1 MLNECIT
8 GNMSAR
14 RPALHLYV
22 EQQQQQRRSI
32 RAVHW
37 AFRWLQSWN
46 SLVNRVEATNS
57 PLQPSRFHHQKHMD
71 SALCLSLDLWI
82 SLGFP
87 TNSNVLFARSG
98 YSISVSLRQIQA
110 KKYQCGNLKFVE
122 SCKFQPNYSL
132 WWEIVPVQCY
142 DRPTMYEQDFD
153 ISSEGDT
160 WIQDQLID
168 SRKEWHRCDLL
179 QRQSLYAS
187 QNL

>member
-46 SLVNRVEATNS
+46 SLINRVESHKFTPRAFKIPS
-57 PLQPSRFHHQKHMD
+57 PEAHGLSSHD

-82 SLGFP
+82 SLGFH
-87 TNSNVLFARSG
+87 TNSYVFFARSG

-153 ISSEGDT
+153 ISSG
-160 WIQDQLID
+160 WYLNPGSID
-168 SRKEWHRCDLL
+168 WFKERMT
-179 QRQSLYAS
+179 
-187 QNL
+187 